1 MIRIYLCDDEE
12 AVLHQLKTALEWKI
26 LVENY
31 DMEVACAAATA
42 QELLDTA
49 QDGSRSVYFLD
60 VDLKDGEWDGFTL
73 GRELRRRDPHRTL
86 VYITSYSDLAWKTFQ
101 YHLEAF
107 DYIVKEPER
116 IGPSARCLEAV
127 HARLLDERRNPAEV
141 FSLRSGDETRHVPLS
156 DILFFE
162 TAPKAHHVFLH
173 TADSRMDFVGSLNEL
188 ERELG
193 GRFVR
198 VHRAY
203 LAAADKIE
211 SVDSKG
217 EGSGGRPGVPAVPCR
232 EIGIKKEAG
241 RGAVRPPPFLSF
253 RNDFCRLG
261 NPAQAGAGSWYASFR
276 RQAG

>member
-26 LVENY
+26 FVEDY

-49 QDGSRSVYFLD
+49 RDGSRSVYFLD
-60 VDLKDGEWDGFTL
+60 VDLKDGTWDGFKL
-73 GRELRRRDPHRTL
+73 GRELRRRDPHGTL
-86 VYITSYSDLAWKTFQ
+86 VYVTSYGDLAWKTFQ

-116 IGPSARCLEAV
+116 TGPSAARCLEAV
-127 HARLLDERRNPAEV
+127 HARLLDERRDPAEV
-141 FSLRSGDETRHVPLS
+141 FSLRSGDETHHVPLS
-156 DILFFE
+156 AILFFE

-211 SVDSKG
+211 SVDWKG
-217 EGSGGRPGVPAVPCR
+217 GKVRVGGRECLLSRAGKS
-232 EIGIKKEAG
+232 ELKKK
-241 RGAVRPPPFLSF
+241 
-253 RNDFCRLG
+253 LG
-261 NPAQAGAGSWYASFR
+261 GEP
-276 RQAG
+276 